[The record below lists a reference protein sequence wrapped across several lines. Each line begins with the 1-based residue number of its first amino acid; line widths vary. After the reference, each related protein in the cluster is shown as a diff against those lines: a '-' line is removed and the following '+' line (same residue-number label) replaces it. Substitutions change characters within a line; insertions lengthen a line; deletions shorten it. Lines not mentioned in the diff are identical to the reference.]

1 MPGNSTIIVSGV
13 IVATVLTA
21 LVDQDQRGLFFY
33 TEPEIFAVEEVE
45 DTPEPTSFPVVWG
58 APLGEQVETSPVRRR
73 TDRARNRQRSTQP
86 TQSFV
91 SNFENPSPI
100 DSSAQS
106 AEPVQFAEA
115 SITSEPDTQFGN
127 GPEQSQ
133 ALPSQTNAP
142 QQALAAPPPAP
153 AASQP
158 IVTGVT
164 GVTPISVPGGTGP
177 AGGPTIVL
185 PPSDSMTGEMD
196 PMDPIDDEGGDNTDA
211 VVPAVPEPAS
221 WFMMIL
227 GVGALGLM
235 LRYRREEFDLDP
247 QTI

>member
-21 LVDQDQRGLFFY
+21 LVDQDRRGLFFY

-73 TDRARNRQRSTQP
+73 PDRARNRQRSTQP

-115 SITSEPDTQFGN
+115 PIPPALDSPLGE
-127 GPEQSQ
+127 GPAQAQS
-133 ALPSQTNAP
+133 LSSQTNASQP
-142 QQALAAPPPAP
+142 TQTASTPPPAP
-153 AASQP
+153 PASQP

-164 GVTPISVPGGTGP
+164 PISVPSGTGP
-177 AGGPTIVL
+177 TGGPTIVL
-185 PPSDSMTGEMD
+185 PPSDPLTGEMD
-196 PMDPIDDEGGDNTDA
+196 PIDPIDDEGDNVDS

-221 WFMMIL
+221 WLMMIL

-247 QTI
+247 QTV